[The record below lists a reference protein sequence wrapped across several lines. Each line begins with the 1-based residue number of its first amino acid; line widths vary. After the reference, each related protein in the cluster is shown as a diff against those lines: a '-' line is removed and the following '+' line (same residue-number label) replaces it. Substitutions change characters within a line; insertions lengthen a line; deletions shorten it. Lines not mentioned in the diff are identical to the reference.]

1 MIKKRHILPILL
13 SIIIAF
19 VFFLSCSYFM
29 RSGLKYNMLYLD
41 DNWNLSINNDSY
53 TDITLTK
60 MNTLLSDP
68 LNRGDKVTISKTLP
82 DIDYLPFP
90 VILFKT
96 KYTTLD
102 CYIDDELI
110 YSFGNMN
117 FEEKAFLGRLYHF
130 ISIPRDYAF
139 KTLTFKMTVSEYN
152 AFTALDPPI
161 LGDQPDVEGNLI
173 SSNLLV
179 ISTAIFMFIF
189 GIILLFVSLIF
200 AASIPNILTQIIEA
214 LFCIN
219 TGIWLLCY
227 FNLMTLFYYTPLET
241 QWEFITLYLIVPFC
255 YLIMMSIEGI
265 EKSLI
270 FHAGFI
276 LQCLTSI
283 AAFISQHFFGL
294 HMRAFLPVYQLFG
307 IFSFSLLIFY
317 VIKTFKRNSIAS
329 SERVQLLGLCVFSL
343 SLTVQLVFYILDKLH
358 IQMFLML
365 NKTII
370 SLGCI
375 LFTLCLLLN
384 YLLYITQTYASRK
397 ENASLSH
404 LAYADGLTD
413 LPNRALADK
422 LLDELNEV
430 ETDYCIISI
439 DLNGL
444 KTVND
449 SFGHPTGD
457 KYIKDFAKVMTNTF
471 EENDFCGRIGGDE
484 FLAII
489 KDSTG
494 RDISAIINRMNSALN
509 VLNAIYSEY
518 HRSIAAGFAFRHEF
532 EVNNSHEVYLL
543 ADQRMYEAKKI
554 MHEKLGIK
562 ARL

>member
-1 MIKKRHILPILL
+1 MIKKKHILPVLL
-13 SIIIAF
+13 SVIIAF
-19 VFFLSCSYFM
+19 MIFLACSYFM
-29 RSGLKYNMLYLD
+29 RSTVTHNMIELD
-41 DNWNLSINNDSY
+41 DNWNLSINNDNYS
-53 TDITLTK
+53 DITLSK
-60 MNTLLSDP
+60 MNALLSDP
-68 LNRGDKVTISKTLP
+68 LNRGDKVTISTTLP

-90 VILFKT
+90 VILFKS

-110 YSFGNMN
+110 YSFGNTE
-117 FEEKAFLGRLYHF
+117 FEEKAFVGRMYHF
-130 ISIPRDYAF
+130 ISIPRKYAF
-139 KTLTFKMTVSEYN
+139 ETITIKMTVTEYN

-161 LGDQPDVEGNLI
+161 LGDQPDVESNLI
-173 SSNLLV
+173 NSNLMV
-179 ISTAIFMFIF
+179 IATAIFMFIF

-200 AASIPNILTQIIEA
+200 AASIPNIVTQIIEA
-214 LFCIN
+214 LFCMN
-219 TGIWLLCY
+219 TGAWLLSY
-227 FNLMTLFYYTPLET
+227 FNLLTLFYYTPLET
-241 QWEFITLYLIVPFC
+241 QIEFFTLYLIVPYC
-255 YLIMMSIEGI
+255 YLIMISIEGI
-265 EKSLI
+265 EKNLL
-270 FHAGFI
+270 FYAAFI
-276 LQCLTSI
+276 MQSLTSVT
-283 AAFISQHFFGL
+283 AFISQYVFDL
-294 HMRAFLPVYQLFG
+294 HMRAFLPVYQFLG
-307 IFSFSLLIFY
+307 IISFSLLIYFAL
-317 VIKTFKRNSIAS
+317 KTFKKNSIAS
-329 SERVQLLGLCVFSL
+329 SERVQLIGLCIFSL
-343 SLTVQLVFYILDKLH
+343 SLIIQLVFYILDKLH
-358 IQMFLML
+358 IQMFLTL
-365 NKTII
+365 NKTIM

-422 LLDELNEV
+422 LLDELNEI

-489 KDSTG
+489 KDATG

-518 HRSIAAGFAFRHEF
+518 HRSVATGFAFRHEF
-532 EVNNSHEVYLL
+532 EINNSHEVYLL